1 MAPLEAPQLCFL
13 NEAANLLA
21 SQSPSTAAH
30 LLSVHTQILHHELR
44 PLNTR
49 QQKHHCGGCGSIRQS
64 NWSRVIQ
71 VKLNANSRTKSKLDT
86 TSGGGA
92 TVVKCLHCNQRTVNP
107 HKRTA
112 PKSVAK
118 ASSRM
123 STATASSFDS
133 TAKST
138 PAAAS
143 TPQASLSENAEPAL
157 SKTVDNASSKRRAK
171 ARKQGGLQ
179 ALLASKKNSQPSLD
193 LFDFLQ

>member
-1 MAPLEAPQLCFL
+1 MAPHEAPQLCFL
-13 NEAANLLA
+13 NEAANLLV

-64 NWSRVIQ
+64 NCSRVTQ
-71 VKLNANSRTKSKLDT
+71 VKGKANSRAKSKLDT

-92 TVVKCLHCNQRTVNP
+92 TVVKCLRCNQRTVNP
-107 HKRTA
+107 RRRTA
-112 PKSVAK
+112 PKPVPK
-118 ASSRM
+118 ASSRV
-123 STATASSFDS
+123 STATASSIYS

-143 TPQASLSENAEPAL
+143 TPQASPSENAESAL
-157 SKTVDNASSKRRAK
+157 SKAVDNASSKKRAK

-179 ALLASKKNSQPSLD
+179 ALLASKMSAQPSLD